1 MLSMTTPKLLTC
13 EEGDI
18 ALLSMN
24 KEKQL
29 DLDKTDLVPISRAS
43 VLLPFSFRKLA
54 ESQCLISTKQLD
66 KDGGGKEP
74 VGLADR

>member
-1 MLSMTTPKLLTC
+1 MTTPKLLTC

-29 DLDKTDLVPISRAS
+29 DLDKTDLVPIMALFHYGSARLGTAQFES
-43 VLLPFSFRKLA
+43 VCVYTA
-54 ESQCLISTKQLD
+54 
-66 KDGGGKEP
+66 
-74 VGLADR
+74 V

>member
-1 MLSMTTPKLLTC
+1 MLSMTTPRLLTC

-29 DLDKTDLVPISRAS
+29 DLDKTDLVPIVLFHCMVRYGSARLGTVQYGS
-43 VLLPFSFRKLA
+43 VW
-54 ESQCLISTKQLD
+54 
-66 KDGGGKEP
+66 
-74 VGLADR
+74 VGLRFHYSLVPL

>member
-1 MLSMTTPKLLTC
+1 MITPKLVTC
-13 EEGDI
+13 EEGEI
-18 ALLSMN
+18 ALLSMY

-29 DLDKTDLVPISRAS
+29 DLDKTDLVPTSRAS

-54 ESQCLISTKQLD
+54 ESQSLISTRQLD

>member
-1 MLSMTTPKLLTC
+1 MLSMITPKLLTR
-13 EEGDI
+13 EGQI
-18 ALLSMN
+18 ALLSMY

-29 DLDKTDLVPISRAS
+29 HFDKADLVPTSKAS
-43 VLLPFSFRKLA
+43 VLLPFSFKRFA
-54 ESQCLISTKQLD
+54 ESQSLISAKQLD

>member
-1 MLSMTTPKLLTC
+1 MITPKLLTC
-13 EEGDI
+13 EEGEI
-18 ALLSMN
+18 ALLSMY

-29 DLDKTDLVPISRAS
+29 DLDKTDLVPTSRAS

-54 ESQCLISTKQLD
+54 ESQSLISTRQLD

>member
-1 MLSMTTPKLLTC
+1 MLSMTTPKCLTC

-29 DLDKTDLVPISRAS
+29 DLDKTDLVPISFVA
-43 VLLPFSFRKLA
+43 
-54 ESQCLISTKQLD
+54 I
-66 KDGGGKEP
+66 
-74 VGLADR
+74 